1 MKYWDSSAVL
11 PLLLDEKQT
20 PATRRVYEEDPA
32 QTVWCLTDVE
42 IGAAL
47 SRRVREGLTEDRVE
61 RVRDDWG
68 VLARRWRP
76 IASLDAVSSR
86 ALRLV
91 RTHPLR
97 AADALQPV
105 SDSRNDLDGMAL
117 HYVDRTRP
125 GLFQKRGD
133 GNIQQGRIQRQQ
145 PVGFL
150 SKPR

>member
-1 MKYWDSSAVL
+1 VKYWDSSAVL

-97 AADALQPV
+97 AADALQLAAALVACGERPEALPFV
-105 SDSRNDLDGMAL
+105 CLD
-117 HYVDRTRP
+117 DRLRDAA
-125 GLFQKRGD
+125 R
-133 GNIQQGRIQRQQ
+133 RE
-145 PVGFL
+145 GFAVL
-150 SKPR
+150 PS

>member
-1 MKYWDSSAVL
+1 VKYWDSSAVL

-20 PATRRVYEEDPA
+20 PATKRVYEEDPA

-47 SRRVREGLTEDRVE
+47 SRRVREGLAENRVE

-97 AADALQPV
+97 AGDALQLAAALVACGERPEALPFV
-105 SDSRNDLDGMAL
+105 CLD
-117 HYVDRTRP
+117 DRLRDAA
-125 GLFQKRGD
+125 R
-133 GNIQQGRIQRQQ
+133 RE
-145 PVGFL
+145 GFTVL
-150 SKPR
+150 P

>member
-20 PATRRVYEEDPA
+20 PATKRVYEEDPA

-47 SRRVREGLTEDRVE
+47 SRRVREGLAENRVE

-86 ALRLV
+86 VLRLV

-97 AADALQPV
+97 AGDALQLAAALVACGERPEALPFV
-105 SDSRNDLDGMAL
+105 CLD
-117 HYVDRTRP
+117 DRLRDAA
-125 GLFQKRGD
+125 R
-133 GNIQQGRIQRQQ
+133 RE
-145 PVGFL
+145 GFAVL
-150 SKPR
+150 P

>member
-1 MKYWDSSAVL
+1 VKYWDSSAVL

-20 PATRRVYEEDPA
+20 PATKRVYEEDPA

-47 SRRVREGLTEDRVE
+47 SRRVREGLTENRVE

-97 AADALQPV
+97 AGDALQLAAALVACGERPEALPFV
-105 SDSRNDLDGMAL
+105 CLD
-117 HYVDRTRP
+117 DRLRDAA
-125 GLFQKRGD
+125 R
-133 GNIQQGRIQRQQ
+133 RE
-145 PVGFL
+145 GFAVL
-150 SKPR
+150 P